1 MILAEKITLLR
12 KKNGWSQEELAE
24 KIGVSRQAISK
35 WESAQSTP
43 DLKRVLELAGLFDVS
58 TDVLL
63 KDDAELAETP
73 VFAGDD
79 RQIAEH
85 SAYPAQ
91 EAEPLRSISLEE
103 ASDYL
108 KLKAAA
114 AGRIAIGVMMCI
126 LSPIVLLFLLAAQ
139 QGQFFSIQENQ
150 AVGIGILVLML
161 LVGGAVGIFIYY
173 GMKLA
178 RYEYIEKDAIETA
191 YGVEGMVRERME
203 RYNPTHLRYMVIGV
217 LLCVLSCVPIFI
229 GMIFDPGDATM
240 LVAVCILLTMIAV
253 GVMLIVRTNIIME
266 AMKSL
271 LEEGEYSRENKQES
285 KRNETIMG
293 VYWLTATA
301 IFLLISFLT
310 KRWDISWIV
319 WPIAGIGCGILA
331 AVLKMIRS
339 RE

>member
-43 DLKRVLELAGLFDVS
+43 DLKRVLDLAGLFDVS

-63 KDDAELAETP
+63 KDDAELAEIP

-79 RQIAEH
+79 HQIAEH

-203 RYNPTHLRYMVIGV
+203 RYNP
-217 LLCVLSCVPIFI
+217 C
-229 GMIFDPGDATM
+229 
-240 LVAVCILLTMIAV
+240 
-253 GVMLIVRTNIIME
+253 
-266 AMKSL
+266 
-271 LEEGEYSRENKQES
+271 
-285 KRNETIMG
+285 
-293 VYWLTATA
+293 
-301 IFLLISFLT
+301 
-310 KRWDISWIV
+310 
-319 WPIAGIGCGILA
+319 
-331 AVLKMIRS
+331 
-339 RE
+339 